1 MEKALRSNY
10 ETVMQYLDSKRDRDT
25 LNVVLTKVTSV
36 NFITTL
42 ANVQDKRSFQRS
54 KGLMGWNLEL
64 FKEMKSEI
72 MSNLESTS
80 ET

>member
-10 ETVMQYLDSKRDRDT
+10 ETVMQYLDSKLDRDT
-25 LNVVLTKVTSV
+25 LNEVFTKVTSV

-42 ANVQDKRSFQRS
+42 DKRSFQRS

>member
-1 MEKALRSNY
+1 MEKALGSNY
-10 ETVMQYLDSKRDRDT
+10 ETVMQYLDSKLDRDT
-25 LNVVLTKVTSV
+25 LNEVFTKVTSV

-42 ANVQDKRSFQRS
+42 DKRA

>member
-1 MEKALRSNY
+1 MEKALGSNY
-10 ETVMQYLDSKRDRDT
+10 ETVMQYLDSKLDRDT
-25 LNVVLTKVTSV
+25 LNEVFTKVTSV

-42 ANVQDKRSFQRS
+42 GKRSFQRS